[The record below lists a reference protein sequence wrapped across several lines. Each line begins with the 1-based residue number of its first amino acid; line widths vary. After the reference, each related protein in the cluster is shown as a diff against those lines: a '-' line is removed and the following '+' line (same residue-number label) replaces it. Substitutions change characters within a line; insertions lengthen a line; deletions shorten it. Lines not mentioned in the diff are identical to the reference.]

1 MSLIHISNLTFSYDG
16 SYDTIFDDVSF
27 QMDTNWKLGFTG
39 RNGCGKT
46 TFLRLLSGK
55 LEYRGSISA
64 PVSFDYFPFPIADKT
79 LTTLEVAQGIAEFEP
94 WQLEREL
101 SLLQVAEDVL
111 SRPFE
116 TLSNG
121 EQTKVLLAVLFLQQD
136 HFLLIDEPTNHLDQA
151 AREIVGNYLR
161 SKRGF
166 ILVSHD
172 RAFLDSCIDHIL
184 SINKTNI
191 EIQNGNF
198 SSWMENKERQDS
210 YKLNQNER
218 LKKEIK
224 RLTETARQKANW
236 ADKVEK
242 TKKGTRIA
250 GLRPDRGAI
259 GHKAA
264 KMMKRAKS
272 TEDRSQ
278 RAVEEKSKL
287 LKNLERADD
296 LKLIPLAHHT
306 QRLAEL
312 KDVSVSYG
320 DKTVCKN
327 VSFTLNQGDRIA
339 LSGKNGCGKTSI
351 LKLFCGQPALHGGT
365 FFLASNLVIS
375 YVPQDAAFLS
385 GSLEAFARETE
396 NETLFMTMLRKM
408 GFPRVQFDKN
418 MEELS
423 EGQRK
428 KVLLAKSLCERA
440 HLYVWDEPLNFI
452 DAISRIQIEQ
462 MIKKSGATMLFV
474 EHDRSFEETVATK
487 TIKL

>member
-1 MSLIHISNLTFSYDG
+1 MSLIHISNLTFSYGG

-210 YKLNQNER
+210 YELNQNER

-351 LKLFCGQPALHGGT
+351 LKFFCGQPALHGGT

>member
-210 YKLNQNER
+210 YELNQNER

-462 MIKKSGATMLFV
+462 MIKKSGVTMLFV

>member
-1 MSLIHISNLTFSYDG
+1 M
-16 SYDTIFDDVSF
+16 
-27 QMDTNWKLGFTG
+27 
-39 RNGCGKT
+39 
-46 TFLRLLSGK
+46 
-55 LEYRGSISA
+55 
-64 PVSFDYFPFPIADKT
+64 
-79 LTTLEVAQGIAEFEP
+79 
-94 WQLEREL
+94 
-101 SLLQVAEDVL
+101 
-111 SRPFE
+111 
-116 TLSNG
+116 
-121 EQTKVLLAVLFLQQD
+121 
-136 HFLLIDEPTNHLDQA
+136 
-151 AREIVGNYLR
+151 
-161 SKRGF
+161 
-166 ILVSHD
+166 
-172 RAFLDSCIDHIL
+172 
-184 SINKTNI
+184 
-191 EIQNGNF
+191 
-198 SSWMENKERQDS
+198 
-210 YKLNQNER
+210 
-218 LKKEIK
+218 
-224 RLTETARQKANW
+224 
-236 ADKVEK
+236 
-242 TKKGTRIA
+242 
-250 GLRPDRGAI
+250 
-259 GHKAA
+259 
-264 KMMKRAKS
+264 
-272 TEDRSQ
+272 
-278 RAVEEKSKL
+278 
-287 LKNLERADD
+287 ERADD

>member
-210 YKLNQNER
+210 YELNQNER

>member
-210 YKLNQNER
+210 YELNQNER

-312 KDVSVSYG
+312 KDVSISYG

-327 VSFTLNQGDRIA
+327 VGFTINQGDRIA

-351 LKLFCGQPALHGGT
+351 LKLLCGQPALHGGT

>member
-210 YKLNQNER
+210 YELNQNER

-242 TKKGTRIA
+242 TKKGPRIA

>member
-210 YKLNQNER
+210 YELNQNER

-365 FFLASNLVIS
+365 FFLATR
-375 YVPQDAAFLS
+375 AA
-385 GSLEAFARETE
+385 
-396 NETLFMTMLRKM
+396 
-408 GFPRVQFDKN
+408 D
-418 MEELS
+418 
-423 EGQRK
+423 
-428 KVLLAKSLCERA
+428 
-440 HLYVWDEPLNFI
+440 I
-452 DAISRIQIEQ
+452 DA
-462 MIKKSGATMLFV
+462 
-474 EHDRSFEETVATK
+474 
-487 TIKL
+487 

>member
-1 MSLIHISNLTFSYDG
+1 
-16 SYDTIFDDVSF
+16 
-27 QMDTNWKLGFTG
+27 
-39 RNGCGKT
+39 
-46 TFLRLLSGK
+46 
-55 LEYRGSISA
+55 
-64 PVSFDYFPFPIADKT
+64 
-79 LTTLEVAQGIAEFEP
+79 
-94 WQLEREL
+94 
-101 SLLQVAEDVL
+101 
-111 SRPFE
+111 
-116 TLSNG
+116 
-121 EQTKVLLAVLFLQQD
+121 
-136 HFLLIDEPTNHLDQA
+136 
-151 AREIVGNYLR
+151 
-161 SKRGF
+161 
-166 ILVSHD
+166 
-172 RAFLDSCIDHIL
+172 
-184 SINKTNI
+184 
-191 EIQNGNF
+191 
-198 SSWMENKERQDS
+198 MENKERQDS
-210 YKLNQNER
+210 YELNQNER

-351 LKLFCGQPALHGGT
+351 LKFFCGQPALHGGT

-385 GSLEAFARETE
+385 GSLDVYKRQALWPARPWKNDARAYYRPGAERQYPYH
-396 NETLFMTMLRKM
+396 FRP
-408 GFPRVQFDKN
+408 GDRASGRPCSAADKPF
-418 MEELS
+418 
-423 EGQRK
+423 G
-428 KVLLAKSLCERA
+428 
-440 HLYVWDEPLNFI
+440 
-452 DAISRIQIEQ
+452 
-462 MIKKSGATMLFV
+462 
-474 EHDRSFEETVATK
+474 
-487 TIKL
+487 

>member
-210 YKLNQNER
+210 YELNQNER

-418 MEELS
+418 MGELS

-428 KVLLAKSLCERA
+428 KVLLAKSLCEKA

>member
-210 YKLNQNER
+210 YELNQNER

-351 LKLFCGQPALHGGT
+351 LKFFCGQPALHGGT

>member
-198 SSWMENKERQDS
+198 SSWIENKERQDS
-210 YKLNQNER
+210 YELNQNER

-462 MIKKSGATMLFV
+462 MIKKSGVTMLFV

>member
-210 YKLNQNER
+210 YELNQNER

-224 RLTETARQKANW
+224 HLTETARQKANW

-418 MEELS
+418 MGELS

-428 KVLLAKSLCERA
+428 KVLLAKSLCEKA

>member
-16 SYDTIFDDVSF
+16 SYDTIFDNVSF

-64 PVSFDYFPFPIADKT
+64 PVSFDYFPFPVADKT

-101 SLLQVAEDVL
+101 SLLQVAGDVL
-111 SRPFE
+111 SRSFE

-121 EQTKVLLAVLFLQQD
+121 EQTKVLLAVLFLQQN

-161 SKRGF
+161 GKRGF

-198 SSWMENKERQDS
+198 SSWMDNKERQDS
-210 YKLNQNER
+210 YELNRNER

-236 ADKVEK
+236 ANKVEK

-327 VSFTLNQGDRIA
+327 VGFTLNQGDRIA

-351 LKLFCGQPALHGGT
+351 LKLLCGQPVLHGGT

-375 YVPQDAAFLS
+375 YVPQDTSFLT
-385 GSLEAFARETE
+385 GGLEAFARETQD
-396 NETLFMTMLRKM
+396 ETLFMTLLRKM
-408 GFPRVQFDKN
+408 GFSRVQFDKN
-418 MEELS
+418 IEELS

-452 DAISRIQIEQ
+452 DVISRMQIEQ

>member
-210 YKLNQNER
+210 YELNQNER

-440 HLYVWDEPLNFI
+440 HLYVWD
-452 DAISRIQIEQ
+452 
-462 MIKKSGATMLFV
+462 
-474 EHDRSFEETVATK
+474 
-487 TIKL
+487 

>member
-1 MSLIHISNLTFSYDG
+1 MSLIHISNLTFSYGG

-210 YKLNQNER
+210 YELNQNER

-296 LKLIPLAHHT
+296 LNLIPRAHHT

-351 LKLFCGQPALHGGT
+351 LKFFCGQPALNGGT

>member
-172 RAFLDSCIDHIL
+172 SAFLDSCIDHIL

-210 YKLNQNER
+210 YELNQNER

-327 VSFTLNQGDRIA
+327 VSFTLNLGDRIA

-351 LKLFCGQPALHGGT
+351 LKLFCRQPALHGGT